1 MLTVKDLYNLC
12 QEQETTTR
20 LLSSYVSAS
29 DDFWSD
35 YRTNFAYLDL
45 YFKRLY
51 SSMNYLFYDEDMTD
65 EENLEQWL
73 VDVQNILF
81 TNSKKYW
88 EMWRI
93 QTIADNKLSMTDNY
107 NMQETT
113 IGTISNSSNE
123 TFGSRSDSA
132 SFTNGVQTNTEQNK
146 VNAFNSSSSVNSA
159 DTTQTIG
166 AKTDSSSNTIGSQTN
181 NSSSTDTHNLTV
193 NRVGNLGVQTGADVL
208 KSYKDAIDNNIF
220 DFYHTVFNDI
230 AKQLL
235 IWGD

>member
-1 MLTVKDLYNLC
+1 MLSVKDLYNLC
-12 QEQETTTR
+12 QEQETPTN
-20 LLSSYVSAS
+20 LLSNFTPSA

-35 YRTNFAYLDL
+35 YRTNYVYLDL
-45 YFKRLY
+45 YFKRLF
-51 SSMNYLFYDEDMTD
+51 SSMKYVFYDEDLTD

-73 VDVQNILF
+73 DDVRNILF

-113 IGTISNSSNE
+113 TGTISNSSSE
-123 TFGSRSDSA
+123 TLGSRSDSA
-132 SFTNGVQTNTEQNK
+132 SFTNGAQTNTEQNK

-159 DTTQTIG
+159 DTSQTIG
-166 AKTDSSSNTIGSQTN
+166 AKTDSSSNTIGSQSN
-181 NSSSTDTHNLTV
+181 SSSSTDTHNLTV

-208 KSYKDAIDNNIF
+208 KSYKNAIDNNVF
-220 DFYHTVFNDI
+220 DFYNTVFNEI
-230 AKQLL
+230 SKELL
-235 IWGD
+235 MWGD